1 MKHNKQELDAMI
13 EDAARGIR
21 DEQISES
28 IINQSATRVWARV
41 SQQMADENLASASA
55 SAAAENSSSATSNL
69 GNLNT
74 MNNTNNTAEQISGC
88 ADFQSLIPAYLDG
101 KLSTARTLLFK
112 DHTNECIPCRRALKA
127 QRAGATANPAAA
139 VYVRQPAR
147 RGALPQQRANTNGW
161 SFTNGLSKTNVA
173 RWSVAAALVICFGL
187 AGLFVSERLD
197 WSGRTLAATVEN
209 ANGAVYVVSDAQS
222 RQLAAGEQ
230 LQKGERV
237 RTAKDSTA
245 VLRLADG
252 STVEMRE
259 RSEFSVSENRRGVT
273 VRLERGDVIVE
284 AAKQH
289 NGRLYVQTPDSLV
302 SVKGTIFAVESGTK
316 GSRVSVVEGEVQVN
330 HAGKDE
336 TLLPGD
342 QTTTSRSLDKTPVQE
357 NVAWSRNAARY
368 ANLVSELTKL
378 RRDIN
383 QRVALPGVRHSSR
396 FVDLVPEN
404 TVFYAALPNLS
415 ETLAE
420 SQRVMQER
428 ISQNPALAEWWKGNR
443 GDGFGINEQ
452 TLARVREFGSHL
464 GEEIVVSAEM
474 DAKGEPNGVLVLGE
488 VKDAASFRTYLDGQL
503 ARFAN
508 ESENAPNVRIID
520 DPMTAT
526 VASPSTP
533 TTAVK
538 GGTKSKT
545 APAKNAAA
553 KSELFVWIHNDI
565 FAASPQIERL
575 RGLATTLK
583 APGANRFAG
592 SPFHQRINDV
602 YRDGAGLLVAADLEK
617 IIAQAVVGK
626 DNKPEEA
633 RQLEGFKQLGVMN
646 LRHFVVEQKQV
657 NGKTLSR
664 AALTFSESNRGIA
677 SWLAAPGS
685 MGALDFISPN
695 ANVATAFVVKEPAL
709 LVDDLLGF
717 LETVDPD
724 LRRSMQDIEKQQGFS
739 IRNDFAA
746 TLGGEFAFAIDGP
759 IFPTPSW
766 KVVLEVYD
774 QAKLQGTFERAIEK
788 LNQFSV
794 LHGKGKLSLDGAT
807 SGNRTF
813 YSIKSADAGLEVH
826 YTYANGY
833 LVAAP
838 SRALL
843 EQSIANRDAGQT
855 LARSSRFM
863 NALPQ
868 DGNTNFSALLYHD
881 LAPLMKPLAERM
893 KNAGGAAELTEEQR
907 QMLGSIDANAP
918 PTLAYAYAQGDRIT
932 LAANTEGGAFGLSP
946 ASLIGLP
953 HSFEMQHILMNAM
966 GDKNVQKK

>member
-1 MKHNKQELDAMI
+1 MKHNKQNLDAI
-13 EDAARGIR
+13 IDDATRGIR
-21 DEQISES
+21 DEQIDSS
-28 IINQSATRVWARV
+28 IINQSAARVWARI
-41 SQQMADENLASASA
+41 SQQMSDENSL
-55 SAAAENSSSATSNL
+55 SATAHL
-69 GNLNT
+69 GDLTT
-74 MNNTNNTAEQISGC
+74 MNAKNTAEHIDGC

-112 DHTNECIPCRRALKA
+112 DHTNECIPCRRALKFQSA
-127 QRAGATANPAAA
+127 DQTTKTAT
-139 VYVRQPAR
+139 VGGRQPAR
-147 RGALPQQRANTNGW
+147 QQQRAFMNGW
-161 SFTNGLSKTNVA
+161 NRTNVA
-173 RWSVAAALVICFGL
+173 RWSVAAALVVCLGFV
-187 AGLFVSERLD
+187 GLFVSERLD

-209 ANGAVYVVSDAQS
+209 ASGAVYVVSDSQS

-237 RTAKDSTA
+237 RTAKDSNA

-273 VRLERGDVIVE
+273 VQLERGDVIVE

-316 GSRVSVVEGEVQVN
+316 GSRISVVEGEVQVN

-342 QTTTSRSLDKTPVQE
+342 QTTTNRSLDRTSVQQ

-368 ANLVSELTKL
+368 ANLVSELAKL
-378 RRDIN
+378 RRDVN
-383 QRVALPGVRHSSR
+383 QQVTRPGVRYSSK
-396 FVDLVPEN
+396 FVDLLPEN
-404 TVFYAALPNLS
+404 SVFYAALPNLTES
-415 ETLAE
+415 LAE
-420 SQRVMQER
+420 SQRIMQER
-428 ISQNPALAEWWKGNR
+428 ISQNPALAEWWKGKK
-443 GDGFGINEQ
+443 GDGFGLNEQ
-452 TLARVREFGSHL
+452 TIARVREFGSQL
-464 GEEIVVSAEM
+464 GEEIVVSGEM
-474 DAKGEPNGVLVLGE
+474 DAKGEPSGVLVLGE
-488 VKDAASFRTYLDGQL
+488 VKNGASFRTYLDGQL

-508 ESENAPNVRIID
+508 ESGNALNVRIID
-520 DPMTAT
+520 DPLTAT
-526 VASPSTP
+526 VTNTSVST
-533 TTAVK
+533 
-538 GGTKSKT
+538 KT
-545 APAKNAAA
+545 ATPNALGAKNAAT

-575 RGLATTLK
+575 RGLATTLN
-583 APGANRFAG
+583 APDTNRFKG
-592 SPFHQRINDV
+592 SAFHQRINDI
-602 YRDGAGLLVAADLEK
+602 YRDGAGLVVAADLEK
-617 IIAQAVVGK
+617 IIAQTVSK
-626 DNKPEEA
+626 DNKPGA
-633 RQLEGFKQLGVMN
+633 DRQLEGFKQLGVMN
-646 LRHFVVEQKQV
+646 LRYFVVEQKEV
-657 NGKTLSR
+657 DGKTLSR

-677 SWLAAPGS
+677 TWLAEPGS

-695 ANVATAFVVKEPAL
+695 ANVATAFVVKKPEL

-717 LETVDPD
+717 LETVDLD
-724 LRRSMQDIEKQQGFS
+724 LRRQMEEIQKQQGFD

-746 TLGGEFAFAIDGP
+746 PLGGEFAFAIDGP

-774 QAKLQGTFERAIEK
+774 QAKLQGTFERAVDK

-794 LHGKGKLSLDGAT
+794 LHGKGKLSLENTTAGD
-807 SGNRTF
+807 RTY
-813 YSIKSADAGLEVH
+813 YSIKSADVGLEVH

-843 EQSIANRDAGQT
+843 EQSIKNRDAGNT
-855 LARSSRFM
+855 LVRSSRFM
-863 NALPQ
+863 SALPQ
-868 DGNTNFSALLYHD
+868 DGNTNFSAIFYHD
-881 LAPLMKPLAERM
+881 LAPLIQSLAERM
-893 KNAGGAAELTEEQR
+893 KNAGGAELTEEQR
-907 QMLGSIDANAP
+907 QKLGSIDANPP

-953 HSFEMQHILMNAM
+953 HSFEMQHILMNAI
-966 GDKNVQKK
+966 GDKNVEKK

>member
-1 MKHNKQELDAMI
+1 MKHNKQNLDAII
-13 EDAARGIR
+13 EAASREIR
-21 DEQISES
+21 DEQINDS
-28 IINQSATRVWARV
+28 IIEQSATRVWARI
-41 SQQMADENLASASA
+41 SQQMSDENSLSA
-55 SAAAENSSSATSNL
+55 NSLL

-74 MNNTNNTAEQISGC
+74 MNTNNTTEHISGC

-112 DHTNECIPCRRALKA
+112 DHTNECIPCRRALKFQSA
-127 QRAGATANPAAA
+127 DQTPKTATVGA
-139 VYVRQPAR
+139 RQPAR
-147 RGALPQQRANTNGW
+147 HAAQGQQRAFMYGW
-161 SFTNGLSKTNVA
+161 NRTNVT
-173 RWSVAAALVICFGL
+173 RWSLAAVFLICVGL
-187 AGLFVSERLD
+187 TGLFVSERFD

-209 ANGAVYVVSDAQS
+209 ANGAIYVVSDAQS

-237 RTAKDSTA
+237 RTAKDSSA

-273 VRLERGDVIVE
+273 VQLERGDVIVE

-342 QTTTSRSLDKTPVQE
+342 QTTTNANLDRTSVQQ

-368 ANLVSELTKL
+368 ANLVSELAKL
-378 RRDIN
+378 QRDIN
-383 QRVALPGVRHSSR
+383 QKVARPGVRYSSK

-404 TVFYAALPNLS
+404 TVFYAALPNFTES
-415 ETLAE
+415 LAE
-420 SQRVMQER
+420 SQRIMQER
-428 ISQNPALAEWWKGNR
+428 ISQNPALAEWWKGNK
-443 GDGFGINEQ
+443 GDGLGINERML
-452 TLARVREFGSHL
+452 TRVREFGSQL

-474 DAKGEPNGVLVLGE
+474 DAKGEPNGILVFGE
-488 VKDAASFRTYLDGQL
+488 VKNAASFRTYLDGQL
-503 ARFAN
+503 ASLAK
-508 ESENAPNVRIID
+508 ESGDAPNVRIID

-533 TTAVK
+533 TTVNGSAK
-538 GGTKSKT
+538 TKD
-545 APAKNAAA
+545 APAKSSAA
-553 KSELFVWIHNDI
+553 KSEEVFVWIQNDI

-575 RGLATTLK
+575 RGLAATLNT
-583 APGANRFAG
+583 PGANRFAG
-592 SPFHQRINDV
+592 SPFHQRISDI
-602 YRDGAGLLVAADLEK
+602 YKDGAGLVVAADLEK
-617 IIAQAVVGK
+617 IVAHAVSK
-626 DNKPEEA
+626 DTEPGAE
-633 RQLEGFKQLGVMN
+633 RRREGFKQLGVMN
-646 LRHFVVEQKQV
+646 LRHFVVEQKEV
-657 NGKTLSR
+657 KGKTLSR
-664 AALTFSESNRGIA
+664 AALTFNESNRGIA
-677 SWLAAPGS
+677 TWLAAPGS
-685 MGALDFISPN
+685 MGALDFISAS

-724 LRRSMQDIEKQQGFS
+724 LRRSMQEIEKSQGFS
-739 IRNDFAA
+739 IRDDFAA
-746 TLGGEFAFAIDGP
+746 PLGGEFVFAIDGP

-766 KVVLEVYD
+766 KIVLEVYD

-794 LHGKGKLSLDGAT
+794 LHGKGKLSLENTTAGD
-807 SGNRTF
+807 RTY
-813 YSIKSADAGLEVH
+813 YSIKSADAGPEVH

-843 EQSIANRDAGQT
+843 EQSIANRDAGNT
-855 LARSSRFM
+855 LVRSSRFM
-863 NALPQ
+863 SSLPQ
-868 DGNTNFSALLYHD
+868 GGNTNFSAILYHD
-881 LAPLMKPLAERM
+881 LAPLLKPLAERM
-893 KNAGGAAELTEEQR
+893 KNAGGAELTEEQR
-907 QMLGSIDANAP
+907 QTLGSIDANAP

>member
-1 MKHNKQELDAMI
+1 MKHNKQELDAI
-13 EDAARGIR
+13 IDAAARGIR
-21 DEQISES
+21 DEQLDES
-28 IINQSATRVWARV
+28 IINQSAARVWARV
-41 SQQMADENLASASA
+41 SGQSANENFASTGDF
-55 SAAAENSSSATSNL
+55 AAAENSVSAASNS
-69 GNLNT
+69 GNFNT
-74 MNNTNNTAEQISGC
+74 MNTNNNAEHIDGC

-101 KLSTARTLLFK
+101 KLSSARTLLLK

-127 QRAGATANPAAA
+127 QSAGETAKTTPF
-139 VYVRQPAR
+139 YVRQPAR
-147 RGALPQQRANTNGW
+147 RAAREPQGAQANRW
-161 SFTNGLSKTNVA
+161 SSRNVA
-173 RWSVAAALVICFGL
+173 RWSVAAALAVCVGL
-187 AGLFVSERLD
+187 AGMFMYERLD
-197 WSGRTLAATVEN
+197 LSGRTLAATVEN

-237 RTAKDSTA
+237 RTAKDSDA

-259 RSEFSVSENRRGVT
+259 RSEFSVTENMRGVT
-273 VRLERGDVIVE
+273 IRLERGDVIVE

-330 HAGKDE
+330 HSGKDE

-342 QTTTSRSLDKTPVQE
+342 QTTTSRSLDKTPVQQ

-368 ANLVSELTKL
+368 ANLVSELAKL

-383 QRVALPGVRHSSR
+383 QQVTRPGVRYSSR

-420 SQRVMQER
+420 SQRIMQER
-428 ISQNPALAEWWKGNR
+428 IKQNPALAEWSKGSR
-443 GDGFGINEQ
+443 GEGDGFGINER

-464 GEEIVVSAEM
+464 GEEIVISAEM
-474 DAKGEPNGVLVLGE
+474 DAKGEPNGILVLGE
-488 VKDAASFRTYLDGQL
+488 VKNAGNFRTYLDSQL

-508 ESENAPNVRIID
+508 ESGNDMPNVRIVD
-520 DPMTAT
+520 DPLTAK
-526 VASPSTP
+526 VANAPVSTTNAKP
-533 TTAVK
+533 NA
-538 GGTKSKT
+538 
-545 APAKNAAA
+545 APAKNAAPE
-553 KSELFVWIHNDI
+553 SELFVWIHNDI
-565 FAASPQIERL
+565 FAASPQLERL
-575 RGLATTLK
+575 RGLATTLN

-592 SPFHQRINDV
+592 SPFHQRINDI

-617 IIAQAVVGK
+617 IIAQTVGN
-626 DNKPEEA
+626 DGKPGAER
-633 RQLEGFKQLGVMN
+633 RQEGFKQLGVMN
-646 LRHFVVEQKQV
+646 LRHFALEQKEV
-657 NGKTLSR
+657 GGKTLSR

-724 LRRSMQDIEKQQGFS
+724 LRRRMQEIEKTQGID

-746 TLGGEFAFAIDGP
+746 PLGGEFAFAIDGP

-766 KVVLEVYD
+766 KIVLEVYD
-774 QAKLQGTFERAIEK
+774 QAKLQGAFERAVEK

-794 LHGKGKLSLDGAT
+794 IHGKGKLSLESAT
-807 SGNRTF
+807 AGDRTF
-813 YSIKSADAGLEVH
+813 YSMKSANAGAEVH

-833 LVAAP
+833 LIVAP

-843 EQSIANRDAGQT
+843 EQSVRNRDAGQT
-855 LARSSRFM
+855 LVRSSRFM
-863 NALPQ
+863 SALPQ

-881 LAPLMKPLAERM
+881 LAPLMQPLAERM
-893 KNAGGAAELTEEQR
+893 KNAGGELAEKER
-907 QMLGSIDANAP
+907 QTLSSIDANAP
-918 PTLAYAYAQGDRIT
+918 PTLVYAYAQGDRIT

-946 ASLIGLP
+946 ASFIGLP
-953 HSFEMQHILMNAM
+953 HSFEMQHILMNALS
-966 GDKNVQKK
+966 DKNVDKK

>member
-1 MKHNKQELDAMI
+1 MKLNKQDLDAI
-13 EDAARGIR
+13 IDDAARGIR
-21 DEQISES
+21 DEQINDS
-28 IINQSATRVWARV
+28 IIEQSATRVWARV
-41 SQQMADENLASASA
+41 SRQMSDENF
-55 SAAAENSSSATSNL
+55 AAAENSSSANSHL

-74 MNNTNNTAEQISGC
+74 MNTNNTTEQIRGC

-112 DHTNECIPCRRALKA
+112 DHTNECIPCRRALKFQSA
-127 QRAGATANPAAA
+127 DQTPKTATVGARQPVRNPAL
-139 VYVRQPAR
+139 
-147 RGALPQQRANTNGW
+147 GQQRAFMSGW
-161 SFTNGLSKTNVA
+161 SKTNVA
-173 RWSVAAALVICFGL
+173 RWSIAAVFAICVGL
-187 AGLFVSERLD
+187 AGFFVFERLD
-197 WSGRTLAATVEN
+197 LSGRTLAATVEN

-237 RTAKDSTA
+237 RTAKDSNA
-245 VLRLADG
+245 LLRLADG

-273 VRLERGDVIVE
+273 VQLERGDVIVE

-342 QTTTSRSLDKTPVQE
+342 QTTTSRSLDKTPVQQ

-368 ANLVSELTKL
+368 ANLVSELAKL
-378 RRDIN
+378 RRDVN
-383 QRVALPGVRHSSR
+383 QRVQLPGVRYSSK

-404 TVFYAALPNLS
+404 TVFYAALPNLTD
-415 ETLAE
+415 TLAE
-420 SQRVMQER
+420 SQRIMQER
-428 ISQNPALAEWWKGNR
+428 ISQNPALAEWWKGNK
-443 GDGFGINEQ
+443 GNGLGINEQ
-452 TLARVREFGSHL
+452 TLARVREFGSQL

-488 VKDAASFRTYLDGQL
+488 VKNAANFRTYLNGQL
-503 ARFAN
+503 ANLAK
-508 ESENAPNVRIID
+508 ESGNAVNVRIID
-520 DPMTAT
+520 DPLTAT
-526 VASPSTP
+526 VTNTSAST
-533 TTAVK
+533 TTA
-538 GGTKSKT
+538 TPN
-545 APAKNAAA
+545 AALAKNAAA
-553 KSELFVWIHNDI
+553 KSEELFVWIHNDI

-575 RGLATTLK
+575 RGLETTLK

-592 SPFHQRINDV
+592 SAFHQRINDV
-602 YRDGAGLLVAADLEK
+602 YRDGAGLVVAADLEK
-617 IIAQAVVGK
+617 IVAQAVSK
-626 DNKPEEA
+626 DNDPGAE
-633 RQLEGFKQLGVMN
+633 RRLEGFKQLGVMN
-646 LRHFVVEQKQV
+646 LRHFVVEQKEV
-657 NGKTLSR
+657 KGKTLSR
-664 AALTFSESNRGIA
+664 AALTFNESNRGIA
-677 SWLAAPGS
+677 TWLAAPGS
-685 MGALDFISPN
+685 MGALDFISPT
-695 ANVATAFVVKEPAL
+695 ANVATAFVVKDPAL

-717 LETVDPD
+717 LETVDPN
-724 LRRSMQDIEKQQGFS
+724 LRRSMQDIEKQQGFD

-746 TLGGEFAFAIDGP
+746 PLGGEFAFAIDGP

-766 KVVLEVYD
+766 KIILEVYD
-774 QAKLQGTFERAIEK
+774 QAKLQGAFERAIEK

-794 LHGKGKLSLDGAT
+794 LHGKGKLSLENTTAGD
-807 SGNRTF
+807 RTY
-813 YSIKSADAGLEVH
+813 YSIKSADAGVEVLH
-826 YTYANGY
+826 YTYVNGY
-833 LVAAP
+833 LIAAP

-843 EQSIANRDAGQT
+843 EQSIANRDAGNT

-863 NALPQ
+863 SALPQ

-893 KNAGGAAELTEEQR
+893 KNAGGAELTEEQR